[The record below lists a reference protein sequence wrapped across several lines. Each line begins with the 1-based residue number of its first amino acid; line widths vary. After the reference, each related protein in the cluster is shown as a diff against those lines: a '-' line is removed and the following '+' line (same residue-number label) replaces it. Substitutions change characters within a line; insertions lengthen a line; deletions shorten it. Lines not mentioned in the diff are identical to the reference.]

1 MASKT
6 RIHKLDDC
14 DNSINS
20 AEKLFLENV
29 QKCKMYNPLLFN
41 PVLDSDQSLFVMHIN
56 TRFLQHNFE
65 NLNDLLLQMNFQP
78 DILCVS
84 ETKIK
89 ISPLINISL
98 PGYEFF
104 HVDSP
109 TNAGGV
115 AIYVSKQLQYDLIYD
130 FNLDLLSCEDIWINV
145 FKKNSLKKYLIGVVY
160 RHPNTSKSDFIT
172 RFGDILQKINSTN
185 LETFIVGDFNIDTL
199 CSNFDELSPSSKD
212 YLLSFSCNGFSQ
224 LIDIPIHIPI
234 LLPHKRLLIT

>member
-56 TRFLQHNFE
+56 TRSLQHNFE
-65 NLNDLLLQMNFQP
+65 NLNDLFLQMKFQP

-115 AIYVSKQLQYDLIYD
+115 AIYISNILQLQYDLIYD

-145 FKKNSLKKYLIGVVY
+145 
-160 RHPNTSKSDFIT
+160 
-172 RFGDILQKINSTN
+172 
-185 LETFIVGDFNIDTL
+185 
-199 CSNFDELSPSSKD
+199 
-212 YLLSFSCNGFSQ
+212 
-224 LIDIPIHIPI
+224 
-234 LLPHKRLLIT
+234 